1 MYSFRDESMIAIETK
16 TVALFGNPN
25 SGKSSLFNQLT
36 GLRQKVGNFPGVTVD
51 RKVARLQ
58 LFDEQEVKLI
68 DFPGTYSIYPNSQ
81 DERIVATHLCNP
93 SSEDYPDAVIYVADI
108 THLEKHLLLFTQ
120 LRDLGLP
127 ILLMLS
133 MNDLAEQEGLVVDVQ
148 KLSKVLEVPVLQF
161 DGRAKSQ
168 HTELK
173 TTIQNLLNQEPAPTS
188 PLYKPSSEEKTIIQ
202 AVRTATEIKSDYH
215 ALLLAHH
222 HDWLPNLE
230 TSTKNSIQEITEKND
245 FKSLKHQIQET
256 LNRFD
261 HFSPIV
267 NKVIS
272 KKGEDNTITDRLDQI
287 LTHRFWGVLIF
298 FALMLLVFQAIFAWA
313 SYPMDGIE
321 ATFGWLG
328 EQVETML
335 PDNWFRSLLVDGILA
350 GLAGVLVFIPQI
362 AILFFLIA
370 LLEEVG
376 YMARAVFL
384 FDRVMQRFGMNG
396 RSLVAL
402 ISGGACAIPAIMSTR
417 TISDW
422 KERLITILVTPFI
435 SCSARIPVY
444 IVLVAFV
451 VPAGKWLFISWQAWA
466 FMGLYL
472 LGITTA
478 LVSAWVLK
486 KVLKAES
493 HSFLMLELPKYRS
506 PRILDVL
513 LTVWDKVKSFIL
525 EAGKIILLISI
536 VLWFLASYGPGEE
549 MQLAEQEAIELA
561 TQQNLDE
568 QATDNLIAAKKIE
581 SSYAGILGKT
591 IEPVIRP
598 LGFDWKI
605 GIALITSFAA
615 REVFVGTMATIYS
628 IGSEED
634 EYKIQERMAKER
646 HILTGQPVYTLATSL
661 SLLIFYVLA
670 MQCVSTLAVV
680 KKETNSWRWPT
691 IQFVA
696 MTAMAYLG
704 SLLVYQFL
712 G

>member
-1 MYSFRDESMIAIETK
+1 MIAIETK

-51 RKVARLQ
+51 RKIGRLQ
-58 LFDEQEVKLI
+58 LSEKQEVRLI
-68 DFPGTYSIYPNSQ
+68 DFPGTYSVYPNSQ

-93 SSEDYPDAVIYVADI
+93 KSADYPDAVIYVADI
-108 THLEKHLLLFTQ
+108 TYLEKHLLLFTQ

-127 ILLMLS
+127 MLLMLS
-133 MNDLAEQEGLVVDVQ
+133 MNDLAEQEGLVVDAQ
-148 KLSKVLEVPVLQF
+148 KLSKLLEVPVLKF
-161 DGRAKSQ
+161 DGRAKNQ
-168 HTELK
+168 HAELK
-173 TTIQNLLNQEPAPTS
+173 TAIQNLLAQETS
-188 PLYKPSSEEKTIIQ
+188 SSKAFYKPTNEEQAIIQ
-202 AVRTATEIKSDYH
+202 AIHSTTAVKSDYH

-222 HDWLPNLE
+222 HDWLSDLDS
-230 TSTKNSIQEITEKND
+230 STRNEVQEITKAYK

-256 LNRFD
+256 LTRFD
-261 HFSPIV
+261 EFTPIV
-267 NKVIS
+267 SRILS
-272 KKGEDNTITDRLDQI
+272 KKGENKTLTDSLDRI

-298 FALMLLVFQAIFAWA
+298 FSLMLLVFQAIFAWA
-313 SYPMDGIE
+313 GYPMDGIE

-328 EQVETML
+328 EQVEATL

-417 TISDW
+417 TISNW

-451 VPAGKWLFISWQAWA
+451 VPTGKWLFISWQAWA

-478 LVSAWVLK
+478 LASAWVLK

-493 HSFLMLELPKYRS
+493 HSFLMLELPKYRP

-513 LTVWDKVKSFIL
+513 VTVWDKVKSFIL

-536 VLWFLASYGPGEE
+536 VLWFLASYGPGEK

-561 TQQNLDE
+561 IQQNLDE

-628 IGSEED
+628 IGSEDD

-680 KKETNSWRWPT
+680 RKETNSWKWPT

-704 SLLVYQFL
+704 SLLVYQVL